1 MLQSSARPPA
11 HPISARRGYRFLVC
25 PDAELLRRQAAVL
38 AGGLGPT
45 VGVARKVFWGDEEPF
60 PPAYWSE
67 LTTQN
72 LFSTP
77 TVLLLRRAEALKAE
91 VWDRLGEG
99 LKNTASTVLPVFCLE
114 GAWKEGKP
122 AVPNFLPR
130 RAFWQAAEQNKWV
143 WQSPGLT
150 EASLPKFLDAWAA
163 ERGLTLD
170 PAARQALAAALPH
183 DGLAAGLELDKIELA
198 AGAAA
203 VAAGTDAAG
212 AEADGKVGSGGLVIT
227 PDLAALIAPH
237 GDMEFFDFMKA
248 LSESARNPQ
257 AAREVWARV
266 LDDHLRPSGDKILF
280 QLLGYV
286 AWQARQLW
294 MLGQG
299 EAAKVRMRPSDKP
312 AMQKLAQR
320 LGLAGIARIIE
331 LTLDANLAV
340 IGGARRPDDALESY
354 VADLAELMGK
364 GGQGR
369 ADSSTPNSTRTPAP
383 NSAHNAAP
391 RTSLGRPA

>member
-1 MLQSSARPPA
+1 MLRPPA
-11 HPISARRGYRFLVC
+11 RHGYRFLVC

-38 AGGLGPT
+38 AEGLGQRP
-45 VGVARKVFWGDEEPF
+45 GSEVARKVFWGDEEPF
-60 PPAYWSE
+60 PPAYWGE

-114 GAWKEGKP
+114 GAWKEGKA

-130 RAFWQAAEQNKWV
+130 RTFWQAAEQKGWI

-150 EASLPKFLDAWAA
+150 DASLPKFLDAWAG
-163 ERGLTLD
+163 ERGLTLP
-170 PAARQALAAALPH
+170 PAARQALAAALPR

-198 AGAAA
+198 AG
-203 VAAGTDAAG
+203 
-212 AEADGKVGSGGLVIT
+212 DGKLIT
-227 PDLAALIAPH
+227 PDLALLVAPH

-248 LSESARNPQ
+248 LAESSRSAK

-294 MLGQG
+294 MLCEG
-299 EAAKVRMRPSDKP
+299 EGAKVRMRPSDKP
-312 AMQKLAQR
+312 VMLKMAQR
-320 LGLAGIARIIE
+320 LGRAGIARIIE

-340 IGGARRPDDALESY
+340 IGGTRRPDDALESY
-354 VADLAELMGK
+354 VAELAALMG
-364 GGQGR
+364 GGK
-369 ADSSTPNSTRTPAP
+369 PPAP
-383 NSAHNAAP
+383 QASG
-391 RTSLGRPA
+391 GRRP

>member
-1 MLQSSARPPA
+1 MLRPPA
-11 HPISARRGYRFLVC
+11 RHGFRFLVC
-25 PDAELLRRQAAVL
+25 PDSELLRRQAAVL
-38 AGGLGPT
+38 AEGLGRTPGSA
-45 VGVARKVFWGDEEPF
+45 VSRKVFWGDEEPF
-60 PPAYWSE
+60 PPGYWGE

-77 TVLLLRRAEALKAE
+77 TLLLLRRAEALKAE

-99 LKNTASTVLPVFCLE
+99 LRNTASTVLPVFCLE

-122 AVPNFLPR
+122 AIPHFLPKR
-130 RAFWQAAEQNKWV
+130 SFWQTAEQKQWV

-150 EASLPKFLDAWAA
+150 DASLPKFLDAWAA
-163 ERGLTLD
+163 ERGLVLN
-170 PAARQALAAALPH
+170 PAARQALASALPR

-198 AGAAA
+198 AG
-203 VAAGTDAAG
+203 
-212 AEADGKVGSGGLVIT
+212 DGRVIT

-248 LSESARNPQ
+248 LAESAQSPQ

-294 MLGQG
+294 MLCEG
-299 EAAKVRMRPSDKP
+299 EGAKVRMRPSDKP
-312 AMQKLAQR
+312 AMLKMAQR
-320 LGLAGIARIIE
+320 LGRTGIARVIE
-331 LTLDANLAV
+331 LTLDANLGV
-340 IGGARRPDDALESY
+340 IGGTRRPDDALESY
-354 VADLAELMGK
+354 VAELAELMC

-369 ADSSTPNSTRTPAP
+369 APHAVPQANS
-383 NSAHNAAP
+383 
-391 RTSLGRPA
+391 GRR

>member
-1 MLQSSARPPA
+1 MLRPPA
-11 HPISARRGYRFLVC
+11 KPSPAHRSAARHGYRFLVC

-38 AGGLGPT
+38 AEGLGP
-45 VGVARKVFWGDEEPF
+45 GCARKVFWGDEEPF
-60 PPAYWSE
+60 APAYWGE

-77 TVLLLRRAEALKAE
+77 TVLLLRRAECLKAE

-114 GAWKEGKP
+114 GAWKEGKA

-130 RAFWQAAEQNKWV
+130 RAFWQAAEQNKWI

-150 EASLPKFLDAWAA
+150 DASLPKFLDAWAA
-163 ERGLTLD
+163 ERGLTLN
-170 PAARQALAAALPH
+170 PAARSALAAALPR

-198 AGAAA
+198 ASALSDGP
-203 VAAGTDAAG
+203 AGR
-212 AEADGKVGSGGLVIT
+212 VIT

-248 LSESARNPQ
+248 LADSAKSPQ

-294 MLGQG
+294 MLCEG
-299 EAAKVRMRPSDKP
+299 EGAKVRMRPSDKP
-312 AMQKLAQR
+312 AMLKMAQR
-320 LGLAGIARIIE
+320 LGRSGIARIIE
-331 LTLDANLAV
+331 LTLDANLGV
-340 IGGARRPDDALESY
+340 IGGTRRPDDALESY
-354 VADLAELMGK
+354 VADLAELMG
-364 GGQGR
+364 GR
-369 ADSSTPNSTRTPAP
+369 AGAAARA
-383 NSAHNAAP
+383 SAE
-391 RTSLGRPA
+391 RRP

>member
-1 MLQSSARPPA
+1 MARPP
-11 HPISARRGYRFLVC
+11 SARYGFRFLCC
-25 PDAELLRRQAAVL
+25 PDAELLRRQVALL
-38 AGGLGPT
+38 AEGLGK
-45 VGVARKVFWGDEEPF
+45 GCARKVFWGDEEPF
-60 PPAYWSE
+60 PPGYWGE

-114 GAWKEGKP
+114 GAWKEGKA

-130 RAFWQAAEQNKWV
+130 RAFWQTAEQNKWV

-150 EASLPKFLDAWAA
+150 DASLPKFLDAWAA
-163 ERGLTLD
+163 ERGLTLN
-170 PAARQALAAALPH
+170 PAARQALASALPR

-198 AGAAA
+198 AGAAS
-203 VAAGTDAAG
+203 TDEG
-212 AEADGKVGSGGLVIT
+212 GGKVIT

-248 LSESARNPQ
+248 LADSSKSPQ

-294 MLGQG
+294 MLCEG
-299 EAAKVRMRPSDKP
+299 EGARVRMRPSDKP
-312 AMQKLAQR
+312 VMLKMAQR
-320 LGLAGIARIIE
+320 LGRAGIARIIE
-331 LTLDANLAV
+331 LTLDANLGV
-340 IGGARRPDDALESY
+340 IGGTRRPDDALESY
-354 VADLAELMGK
+354 VAELAELMG
-364 GGQGR
+364 GGQR
-369 ADSSTPNSTRTPAP
+369 SVPQAVPPV
-383 NSAHNAAP
+383 AP
-391 RTSLGRPA
+391 RANSGRRP

>member
-1 MLQSSARPPA
+1 MLRPSANQSSGR
-11 HPISARRGYRFLVC
+11 HGFRFLIC

-38 AGGLGPT
+38 AEGLGP
-45 VGVARKVFWGDEEPF
+45 GLEVARKVFWGDEEPF
-60 PPAYWSE
+60 PPGYWGE
-67 LTTQN
+67 LTTRN

-99 LKNTASTVLPVFCLE
+99 LKNTAGTVLPVFCLE

-122 AVPNFLPR
+122 AIPHFLPK
-130 RAFWQAAEQNKWV
+130 RAFWQTAERNKWV

-150 EASLPKFLDAWAA
+150 DAALPKFLDAWAA
-163 ERGLTLD
+163 ERGLSLN
-170 PAARQALAAALPH
+170 PAARQALAAALPR

-198 AGAAA
+198 AG
-203 VAAGTDAAG
+203 
-212 AEADGKVGSGGLVIT
+212 DGRVIT
-227 PDLAALIAPH
+227 PDLAALVAPH

-248 LSESARNPQ
+248 LSESARSPQ

-294 MLGQG
+294 MLCEG
-299 EAAKVRMRPSDKP
+299 EGAKVRMRPSDKP
-312 AMQKLAQR
+312 AMLKMAQR
-320 LGLAGIARIIE
+320 LGRAGIARIIE
-331 LTLDANLAV
+331 LTLDANLGV
-340 IGGARRPDDALESY
+340 IGGTRRPDDALESY
-354 VADLAELMGK
+354 VAELAELMGGK
-364 GGQGR
+364 
-369 ADSSTPNSTRTPAP
+369 ASE
-383 NSAHNAAP
+383 AAP
-391 RTSLGRPA
+391 RASAGRRP

>member
-1 MLQSSARPPA
+1 MLRPPGA
-11 HPISARRGYRFLVC
+11 SKPPRQASASPASASPALGRHGIRFLVC
-25 PDAELLRRQAAVL
+25 PDAELLRRQAAALVD
-38 AGGLGPT
+38 GMGPGC
-45 VGVARKVFWGDEEPF
+45 VRKLLWGDEDPF
-60 PPAYWSE
+60 PPAYWGE

-77 TVLLLRRAEALKAE
+77 TVLLLRRAESLKAE
-91 VWDRLGEG
+91 VWDRLGEN

-114 GAWKEGKP
+114 GAWKEGKA

-150 EASLPKFLDAWAA
+150 DASLPKYLDAWAA
-163 ERGLTLD
+163 ERGLTLN
-170 PAARQALAAALPH
+170 PAARTALAEALPR

-198 AGAAA
+198 AG
-203 VAAGTDAAG
+203 
-212 AEADGKVGSGGLVIT
+212 DGKLIT
-227 PDLAALIAPH
+227 PDLALLVAPH

-248 LSESARNPQ
+248 LAESSKSPR

-294 MLGQG
+294 MLCEG
-299 EAAKVRMRPSDKP
+299 EGAKVRMRPSDKP
-312 AMQKLAQR
+312 AMQKMAQR
-320 LGLAGIARIIE
+320 LGRAGIARIIE
-331 LTLDANLAV
+331 LTLDANLGV
-340 IGGARRPDDALESY
+340 IGGTRRPDDALESY
-354 VADLAELMGK
+354 VAELAELMG
-364 GGQGR
+364 GGMPQATPGR
-369 ADSSTPNSTRTPAP
+369 R
-383 NSAHNAAP
+383 
-391 RTSLGRPA
+391 G

>member
-1 MLQSSARPPA
+1 MLQSPARAPA
-11 HPISARRGYRFLVC
+11 RHGFRFLVC
-25 PDAELLRRQAAVL
+25 PDAELLRRQVAGLAA
-38 AGGLGPT
+38 GLGS
-45 VGVARKVFWGDEEPF
+45 GAARKVFWGDEEPF

-130 RAFWQAAEQNKWV
+130 RAFWQSAEQNKWV

-163 ERGLTLD
+163 ERGLALD

-203 VAAGTDAAG
+203 AAAV
-212 AEADGKVGSGGLVIT
+212 ADGAVAGGQDGSAGLVIT
-227 PDLAALIAPH
+227 PELALLIAPH

-248 LSESARNPQ
+248 LSESAANPR

-294 MLGQG
+294 MLCEG
-299 EAAKVRMRPSDKP
+299 EGAKVRMRPSDKP

-320 LGLAGIARIIE
+320 LGRAGIARIIE

-340 IGGARRPDDALESY
+340 IGGTRRPDDALESY
-354 VADLAELMGK
+354 VADLARLMG
-364 GGQGR
+364 GQQAR
-369 ADSSTPNSTRTPAP
+369 AHDPAAGAPPRATP
-383 NSAHNAAP
+383 
-391 RTSLGRPA
+391 GRPA

>member
-1 MLQSSARPPA
+1 MLRPPA
-11 HPISARRGYRFLVC
+11 NQASASQASANQASTRHGFRVLIC
-25 PDAELLRRQAAVL
+25 PDAELLRRQVAVL
-38 AGGLGPT
+38 AESLGQ
-45 VGVARKVFWGDEEPF
+45 GCARKVFWGDEEPF
-60 PPAYWSE
+60 PPAYWGE

-91 VWDRLGEG
+91 LWDRLGEG

-122 AVPNFLPR
+122 AIPHYLPK
-130 RAFWQAAEQNKWV
+130 RAFWQTAEQKKWV

-163 ERGLTLD
+163 TNGLTLN
-170 PAARQALAAALPH
+170 PAARQALAAALPR

-198 AGAAA
+198 AGAA
-203 VAAGTDAAG
+203 
-212 AEADGKVGSGGLVIT
+212 GGRSIT

-248 LSESARNPQ
+248 LSESAKSPR

-294 MLGQG
+294 MLCEG
-299 EAAKVRMRPSDKP
+299 EGAKVRMRPSDKP
-312 AMQKLAQR
+312 VMLKMAQR
-320 LGLAGIARIIE
+320 LGRSGIARIIE
-331 LTLDANLAV
+331 LTLDANLGV
-340 IGGARRPDDALESY
+340 IGGTRRPDDALESY
-354 VADLAELMGK
+354 VAELAELMG
-364 GGQGR
+364 GGQG
-369 ADSSTPNSTRTPAP
+369 ATPR
-383 NSAHNAAP
+383 AAP
-391 RTSLGRPA
+391 RGDMGRRP

>member
-1 MLQSSARPPA
+1 MLRTSASPPLARPPLA
-11 HPISARRGYRFLVC
+11 RPPSARHGFRFLCC
-25 PDAELLRRQAAVL
+25 PDAELLRRQAALL
-38 AGGLGPT
+38 AEGLGQGPNS
-45 VGVARKVFWGDEEPF
+45 GVARKVFWGDEEPF
-60 PPAYWSE
+60 PPGYWGE

-114 GAWKEGKP
+114 GAWKEGKA

-130 RAFWQAAEQNKWV
+130 RAFWQTAEQNKWI

-150 EASLPKFLDAWAA
+150 DASLPKFLDAWAV
-163 ERGLTLD
+163 ERGLTLN
-170 PAARQALAAALPH
+170 PAARQALAAALPR

-203 VAAGTDAAG
+203 
-212 AEADGKVGSGGLVIT
+212 ADGRDDRDEGGGKVIT

-248 LSESARNPQ
+248 LADSSKSPQ

-294 MLGQG
+294 MLCEG
-299 EAAKVRMRPSDKP
+299 EGAKVRMRPSDKP
-312 AMQKLAQR
+312 VMLKMAQR
-320 LGLAGIARIIE
+320 LGRAGIARIIE
-331 LTLDANLAV
+331 LTLDANLGV
-340 IGGARRPDDALESY
+340 IGGTRRPDDALESY
-354 VADLAELMGK
+354 VAELAELMG
-364 GGQGR
+364 GGQ
-369 ADSSTPNSTRTPAP
+369 
-383 NSAHNAAP
+383 
-391 RTSLGRPA
+391 RPALPANTGRRP

>member
-1 MLQSSARPPA
+1 MLRPTANPPSGR
-11 HPISARRGYRFLVC
+11 HGYRFLVC
-25 PDAELLRRQAAVL
+25 PDAELLRRQAAEL
-38 AGGLGPT
+38 AVGLGSGPG
-45 VGVARKVFWGDEEPF
+45 VAVARKVFWGDDEPF
-60 PPAYWSE
+60 PPAYWGE

-91 VWDRLGEG
+91 VWDRIGEV

-122 AVPNFLPR
+122 AVPHFLPR
-130 RAFWQAAEQNKWV
+130 RALWSTAEQQKWV

-150 EASLPKFLDAWAA
+150 DAAMPKFLEAWAA
-163 ERGLTLD
+163 ERGLSMD
-170 PAARQALAAALPH
+170 PAARKALAAALPR

-198 AGAAA
+198 AGAASP
-203 VAAGTDAAG
+203 AGR
-212 AEADGKVGSGGLVIT
+212 DGRVIT
-227 PDLAALIAPH
+227 AELAALVAPH
-237 GDMEFFDFMKA
+237 GDMEFFDFMHA
-248 LSESARNPQ
+248 LSESARSPQ

-280 QLLGYV
+280 QLLGYM

-312 AMQKLAQR
+312 AMMKLAQR
-320 LGLAGIARIIE
+320 LGRAGIARIIE
-331 LTLDANLAV
+331 LTLDANLGV
-340 IGGARRPDDALESY
+340 IGGTRRPDDALESY
-354 VADLAELMGK
+354 VAELAALMG
-364 GGQGR
+364 GGGPDSGPGVASGAAQGR
-369 ADSSTPNSTRTPAP
+369 RA
-383 NSAHNAAP
+383 
-391 RTSLGRPA
+391 

>member
-1 MLQSSARPPA
+1 MLRPPANQTSATQSSAR
-11 HPISARRGYRFLVC
+11 HGFRFLVC

-38 AGGLGPT
+38 AEGMGQGP
-45 VGVARKVFWGDEEPF
+45 GSEVARKVFWGDEEPF
-60 PPAYWSE
+60 PPAFWGE

-99 LKNTASTVLPVFCLE
+99 LRNTARTVLPVFCLE

-122 AVPNFLPR
+122 AVPHFLPK
-130 RAFWQAAEQNKWV
+130 RAFWQTAEQNKWI

-150 EASLPKFLDAWAA
+150 DASLPKFLDAWAN
-163 ERGLTLD
+163 ERGLTLN
-170 PAARQALAAALPH
+170 PAARQALASALPR

-198 AGAAA
+198 AAALS
-203 VAAGTDAAG
+203 AGPDAR
-212 AEADGKVGSGGLVIT
+212 VIT

-248 LSESARNPQ
+248 LSESAQSPQ

-294 MLGQG
+294 MLCEG
-299 EAAKVRMRPSDKP
+299 EGARVRMRPSDKP
-312 AMQKLAQR
+312 AMQKMAQR
-320 LGLAGIARIIE
+320 LGRAGIARIIE
-331 LTLDANLAV
+331 LTLDANLGV
-340 IGGARRPDDALESY
+340 IGGTRRPDDALESY
-354 VADLAELMGK
+354 VAELAELMGGK
-364 GGQGR
+364 ARVPAAGKR
-369 ADSSTPNSTRTPAP
+369 A
-383 NSAHNAAP
+383 
-391 RTSLGRPA
+391 